1 MVNLNNVTNLVGVL
15 TLLCDD
21 DANTVQKAEKTLKP
35 FLKTSASAVPLMQ
48 VLVGGS
54 DDAVREKAATLLKKR
69 IGAFYPSYTRE
80 QQNQLKAQLLSQ
92 LLSEQSKAVANAVCG
107 VVGSVAGAIYSN
119 HQQWHELFEF
129 IFQLIAQDPD
139 EKHRVLAFSLLAVLF
154 LSIPEEGFLRDIYV
168 FGRMFNA
175 GLKDVAAI
183 VRKASLNTLLV
194 AISTLGEAPEIMSF
208 SDLFVPI
215 FNILHTAM
223 KEEDEDILVSGFLLF
238 RTCCE
243 LEQPLI
249 NDHLEPAANFTL
261 VVLLQTDIEGVKDA
275 AGAAFLDIVR
285 FRPKV
290 FAKKK
295 LVGPVISMFMDRIE
309 KEESSVNAHYFKVKV
324 TDTNENER
332 EEEDQ
337 DNNDGDDDDE
347 ANKVSEV
354 QKLTQNTI
362 DLMSTYIP
370 SKHFLPAV
378 SSLIM
383 NTINSS
389 DPLKRKASCVV
400 LGNVVE
406 GCSEQLR
413 QQLDTLLGKLYPLL
427 EDESIFVRDAAV
439 FALGR
444 FIRHCQP
451 EIFMHSDQIFPIL
464 LKGLEDPHLVIL
476 GGILFDL
483 ELYCESVPPQH
494 LIPYLEPLIERFD
507 VLFSKGFKN
516 LRIKEVAIG
525 ALSELLGNVKDAFEP
540 YVERTMSLM
549 IPLLST
555 SNSEEYG
562 IRGSALNCIGTIIL
576 AFGDEK
582 ISESHYEAAVKS
594 AMENFELDNAQLK
607 GHSFIFVANAL
618 KTVGKKFVPHIPQLI
633 QYITAT
639 IKEDEFLR
647 VDGHNGAE
655 PEAESEDNID
665 EEGNWEEEEDDER
678 KTRFR
683 SDLVDQKIAAITAL
697 GSISE
702 ETRSFFLPYLY
713 PCFNLLADR
722 EHGALYSNHADIRAE
737 AIKSLSLFVDAVIEG
752 IETPSEQGGKLHLP
766 PDVSHLTEAIFREC
780 FSLISQDEFEEPVS
794 NAFEAIDLILQTL
807 GIAAL
812 EIPVAGTANQ
822 VTIKD
827 VILSH
832 ISIYLSEQAPCQ
844 LRAAADNA
852 EGEEEEEEDG
862 DDHTDLMDSVAS
874 VIGSLAR
881 LLGKDFVASFDQLH
895 SKLMKFT
902 KPSRPY
908 LDRNMALSCYV
919 DVFEQIGPLSMK
931 YAEPLL
937 PVIKLS
943 LTHSAPYLRHNAAY
957 CVGLLIENSGDVLV
971 PHYIDILQWLYPV
984 CVRGKNEVEE
994 SIGSS
999 DVDNALSAV
1008 AKMILVAPE
1017 KVPIPQVLPVLFS
1030 ALPLNDSHESL
1041 PVFKAIF
1048 KLLEM
1053 NDTTILSMISE
1064 VVKALGDNFHP
1075 ESEVPEETKTIAAEA
1090 LKLLRGNEQ
1099 HTGVVNSYIAS
1110 ISDEEQREALEK
1122 SLQRLE
1128 M

>member
-1 MVNLNNVTNLVGVL
+1 
-15 TLLCDD
+15 
-21 DANTVQKAEKTLKP
+21 
-35 FLKTSASAVPLMQ
+35 
-48 VLVGGS
+48 
-54 DDAVREKAATLLKKR
+54 
-69 IGAFYPSYTRE
+69 
-80 QQNQLKAQLLSQ
+80 
-92 LLSEQSKAVANAVCG
+92 
-107 VVGSVAGAIYSN
+107 
-119 HQQWHELFEF
+119 
-129 IFQLIAQDPD
+129 
-139 EKHRVLAFSLLAVLF
+139 
-154 LSIPEEGFLRDIYV
+154 
-168 FGRMFNA
+168 MFNA
-175 GLKDVAAI
+175 GLKDIAAS

-194 AISTLGEAPEIMSF
+194 AISTLGEAPDIMSF
-208 SDLFVPI
+208 SDLFFPI
-215 FNILHTAM
+215 FNILDTAM
-223 KEEDEDILVSGFLLF
+223 KEEDEDILLSGFLLF

-261 VVLLQTDIEGVKDA
+261 VILLQTDIEGVKDA

-324 TDTNENER
+324 TDTNGDEG

-337 DNNDGDDDDE
+337 DNNDCDDE
-347 ANKVSEV
+347 ANEVSEV

-378 SSLIM
+378 SALII

-406 GCSEQLR
+406 GCNEQLR
-413 QQLDTLLGKLYPLL
+413 QQLDTLLVKLYPLL
-427 EDESIFVRDAAV
+427 DDESIFVRDAAV

-451 EIFMHSDQIFPIL
+451 EIFLHSDEILPIL

-483 ELYCESVPPQH
+483 ELYCESVPFQH

-525 ALSELLGNVKDAFEP
+525 ALSELVGTVEFAFEP
-540 YVERTMSLM
+540 YVEKTMSLM

-562 IRGSALNCIGTIIL
+562 IRGSALNCIGTIFL
-576 AFGDEK
+576 AFGEEK

-594 AMENFELDNAQLK
+594 AMENFELDNVQLK

-618 KTVGKKFVPHIPQLI
+618 KTVRKKFAPWIPQLI
-633 QYITAT
+633 HYITAT
-639 IKEDEFLR
+639 IKEDEFSR
-647 VDGHNGAE
+647 VEGHNGAE
-655 PEAESEDNID
+655 PEAESDDDFD
-665 EEGNWEEEEDDER
+665 EEDGEDQEGGEG

-683 SDLVDQKIAAITAL
+683 SDLGDQKIAAITAL
-697 GSISE
+697 GSIAE
-702 ETRSFFLPYLY
+702 ETQSFFLPYLY

-737 AIKSLSLFVDAVIEG
+737 AIKTLGLFINAVTEG
-752 IETPSEQGGKLHLP
+752 IETPSEQGGKLHLS
-766 PDVSHLTEAIFREC
+766 PDVTQLTEAIFREC
-780 FSLISQDEFEEPVS
+780 FSLISEDEFKEPVS
-794 NAFEAIDLILQTL
+794 NAFEAIDSILETL
-807 GIAAL
+807 GVAAL
-812 EIPVAGTANQ
+812 EIPIAGTVNLI
-822 VTIKD
+822 TIKD

-844 LRAAADNA
+844 LKAAADNA
-852 EGEEEEEEDG
+852 EEEGEDEEDG

-874 VIGSLAR
+874 LIGSLAR
-881 LLGKDFVASFDQLH
+881 LLGKDFVTSFDQFH

-908 LDRNMALSCYV
+908 LDRNMALSCYI
-919 DVFEQIGPLSMK
+919 DVFEQIGPLSVK

-994 SIGSS
+994 SIGAS

-1041 PVFKAIF
+1041 PVFKAIL
-1048 KLLEM
+1048 KLIEM
-1053 NDTTILSMISE
+1053 NDVTILSMISE

-1075 ESEVPEETKTIAAEA
+1075 QSEVPDETKTIAAEA

-1099 HTGVVNSYIAS
+1099 HSGIVNSYIAS
-1110 ISDEEQREALEK
+1110 ISDEEQLEALEE
-1122 SLQRLE
+1122 SLK
-1128 M
+1128 